1 MGEGSAL
8 FHVDRGRRTVHAKE
22 SCVPV
27 AFQYYEEEKR
37 EGDVFV
43 FMGEGMRGG
52 YTWRA
57 TWCHLEVVGTP
68 EEQ

>member
-22 SCVPV
+22 TCVPV

-52 YTWRA
+52 V
-57 TWCHLEVVGTP
+57 HLEGHMVSPGGSGHT
-68 EEQ
+68 